1 MNSDHTQISN
11 HPNLFKATL
20 ALLPL
25 AIITAFLNGCGSS
38 SSTTDSSSDS
48 SDDTSSSVIED
59 SIERD
64 TVVDS
69 FPALVINEIVAKDN
83 GNAQGYDWIELY
95 VAGSESIYLG
105 DYSLI
110 DDDAEELQA
119 LPAITLSPGEFYT
132 LYATTD
138 DTLEATNKVAIK
150 LGSNDSVSLFKGDDL
165 IDKLEW
171 DKGEALY
178 DFSFGHFPDAT
189 GEPQTLTPS
198 FNATNITATRGPLVI
213 NEVVAKDPN
222 GGNDWF
228 ELYNNGSTSINL
240 SQYSIIDES
249 DDIDA
254 MALPNITLAS
264 DDYVRIYATSEDPG
278 SDYVAFKLGS
288 SDSLSLILNDEVVD
302 YLEWD
307 DSDAPEA
314 YSYGAYPDG
323 AWRSSTLTPSTEA
336 TNTLASAFNTD
347 TVENIYIEMSN
358 DDWSDMITNALDEEE
373 HVASVSYLGVT
384 LENISIRTKGNSSLS
399 AVANSNGERFSFKLD
414 MNDYVSGQKL
424 LNLKKLNLNNN
435 YKDPT
440 YMRETIAYNLMREMG
455 VPAPRTAYAN
465 LYINGELHGLYTL
478 VEQVDG
484 EFLEQH
490 FANSEGDLY
499 KPDST
504 GIANGVG
511 HDLKW
516 IDSDFLSYTAIELKT
531 NEDSSDNQALIQFLD
546 ELNNGNDYERILN
559 VDGLLRYLAVSTA
572 LGNMDSY
579 QGPLAHNYYI
589 YDNSNQFSIIPWDMN
604 ESFGTF
610 AMGCN
615 AADIT
620 NLLIDEPT
628 SGALSDRPLIA
639 NLLKNSDYV
648 DSYHDYLADLING
661 GLDPDTLAIT
671 ITEIADLIRSSV
683 YDDPTA
689 FFTSGEFEAALNS
702 DVGTIPGLLSFA
714 TARVTSIQDQLD
726 GTVAS
731 SGDGNGSC
739 SANSGMP
746 TDGIPPTDGAPPSDG
761 MPPEGGTPP
770 PPM

>member
-1 MNSDHTQISN
+1 MKSDQTHTSKY
-11 HPNLFKATL
+11 PNLIKTKL

-25 AIITAFLNGCGSS
+25 AIITAFLGGCGSS
-38 SSTTDSSSDS
+38 TSSSDTS
-48 SDDTSSSVIED
+48 TGSDDSSSSVIED
-59 SIERD
+59 STVRD
-64 TVVDS
+64 IIVDS
-69 FPALVINEIVAKDN
+69 FPALIINEIVAKAKAIDN

-95 VAGSESIYLG
+95 VSGTESINLG

-110 DDDAEELQA
+110 DDDTEELQP
-119 LPAITLSPGEFYT
+119 LPAITLAPGEFYT

-138 DTLEATNKVAIK
+138 ESLDVTNKVAFK
-150 LGSNDSVSLFKGDDL
+150 LGSSDSVSLFKGDDL
-165 IDKLEW
+165 INKLEW
-171 DKGEALY
+171 NKGEALY
-178 DFSFGHFPDAT
+178 GFSYGHFPDAT
-189 GEPQTLTPS
+189 GEAQSLTPS

-213 NEVVAKDPN
+213 NEVLAKDAN

-240 SQYSIIDES
+240 SLYSIIDES

-254 MALPNITLAS
+254 VALPNISLAP
-264 DDYVRIYATSEDPG
+264 DDYVRIYATTEDPG
-278 SDYVAFKLGS
+278 ANYAAFKLGS
-288 SDSLSLILNDEVVD
+288 SESLSLILNDETVD

-323 AWRSSTLTPSTEA
+323 AWRSSTLIPSLEA
-336 TNTLASAFNTD
+336 SNTLASAFNTE

-373 HVASVSYLGVT
+373 HVASVSYLGVN

-414 MNDYVSGQKL
+414 MNEYVSGQKL

-455 VPAPRTAYAN
+455 VPAPRTSYAN

-484 EFLEQH
+484 EFLEQQ

-504 GIANGVG
+504 GITNGVG
-511 HDLKW
+511 NDLKW
-516 IDSDFLSYTAIELKT
+516 INSDFASYSAIELKT

-546 ELNNGNDYERILN
+546 ELNNGNGNINDYESVLN

-579 QGPLAHNYYI
+579 QGPLAHNFYI

-615 AADIT
+615 ATDIT

-628 SGALSDRPLIA
+628 STALSDRPLIA
-639 NLLKNSDYV
+639 NLLQNSGYV
-648 DSYHDYLADLING
+648 DTYHDYLSDLING
-661 GLDPDTLAIT
+661 GLDPDTLATT

-689 FFTSGEFEAALNS
+689 FYTSSEFEAALNS
-702 DVGTIPGLLSFA
+702 DVGAIPGLLSFA
-714 TARVTSIQDQLD
+714 TARVNSIQNQLD

-731 SGDGNGSC
+731 SGDGSGSC
-739 SANSGMP
+739 SANSG
-746 TDGIPPTDGAPPSDG
+746 TPPTDGT
-761 MPPEGGTPP
+761 PPEGGGPNGP

>member
-1 MNSDHTQISN
+1 MKSDQTQALM
-11 HPNLFKATL
+11 HPSLIKTTL
-20 ALLPL
+20 ALLPS
-25 AIITAFLNGCGSS
+25 AILTALLSGCGGSN
-38 SSTTDSSSDS
+38 SSDS
-48 SDDTSSSVIED
+48 SFDGSNESNSSTVED
-59 SIERD
+59 STAPD
-64 TVVDS
+64 TIDS
-69 FPALVINEIVAKDN
+69 FPSLVINEIVAKDN
-83 GNAQGYDWIELY
+83 GNAQGYDWIEFY
-95 VAGSESIYLG
+95 VSGSESINLE

-110 DDDAEELQA
+110 DDDAEEAQP

-138 DTLEATNKVAIK
+138 ESLDDSETVAIK

-171 DKGEALY
+171 NKGEALY
-178 DFSFGHFPDAT
+178 GFSYGHFPDAT
-189 GEPQTLTPS
+189 GQPQTLTPS
-198 FNATNITATRGPLVI
+198 LNATNITATRGPLVI
-213 NEVVAKDPN
+213 NEVVAKDAN
-222 GGNDWF
+222 GGDDWF
-228 ELYNNGSTSINL
+228 ELYNNGSVSIEL
-240 SQYSIIDES
+240 SDYSIIDES

-254 MALPNITLAS
+254 VALPNISLAP
-264 DDYVRIYATSEDPG
+264 DEYVRIYATSEDPG
-278 SDYVAFKLGS
+278 ADYVAFKLGS
-288 SDSLSLILNDEVVD
+288 SESLSLILNDETVD
-302 YLEWD
+302 YLEWE

-323 AWRSSTLTPSTEA
+323 AWRSSTLIPTSDTS
-336 TNTLASAFNTD
+336 NTVASAFNTN
-347 TVENIYIEMSN
+347 TVENIYIEMTS

-373 HVASVSYLGVT
+373 HTANVSYLGVT

-399 AVANSNGERFSFKLD
+399 AVANSNSERFSFKLD
-414 MNDYVSGQKL
+414 MNEYVSGQKL

-465 LYINGELHGLYTL
+465 VYINGDLHGLYTL
-478 VEQVDG
+478 VEQVDS
-484 EFLEQH
+484 EFLEQQ
-490 FANSEGDLY
+490 FENSEGDLY

-504 GIANGVG
+504 DITNGAG
-511 HDLKW
+511 NDLKW
-516 IDSDFLSYTAIELKT
+516 INADFASYTAIELKT

-546 ELNNGNDYERILN
+546 ELNNGSDYESVVN

-579 QGPLAHNYYI
+579 QGLLAHNYYI

-610 AMGCN
+610 AMGCS
-615 AADIT
+615 ATDIV

-628 SGALSDRPLIA
+628 SGALSDRPLVA
-639 NLLKNSDYV
+639 NLLQNSV
-648 DSYHDYLADLING
+648 NVTTYHNYLSDLING
-661 GLDPDTLAIT
+661 SLAPNTLSSN

-689 FFTSGEFEAALNS
+689 FFTSSEFEASLNS
-702 DVGTIPGLLSFA
+702 DIGEIPGLLSFA
-714 TARVTSIQDQLD
+714 TARVDSIQDQLD
-726 GTVAS
+726 GTAPS
-731 SGDGNGSC
+731 SGDGSGSC
-739 SANSGMP
+739 SSNIG
-746 TDGIPPTDGAPPSDG
+746 TAPV
-761 MPPEGGTPP
+761 GGNPNGPP

>member
-1 MNSDHTQISN
+1 MKSDQTHTSKY
-11 HPNLFKATL
+11 PNLIKTKL

-25 AIITAFLNGCGSS
+25 AIITAFLGGCGSS
-38 SSTTDSSSDS
+38 TSSSDTS
-48 SDDTSSSVIED
+48 TGSDDSSSSVIED
-59 SIERD
+59 STVRD
-64 TVVDS
+64 IIVDS
-69 FPALVINEIVAKDN
+69 FPALIINEIVAKAKAIDN

-95 VAGSESIYLG
+95 VSGTESINLG

-110 DDDAEELQA
+110 DDDTEELQP
-119 LPAITLSPGEFYT
+119 LPAITLAPGEFYT

-138 DTLEATNKVAIK
+138 ESLDVTNKVAFK
-150 LGSNDSVSLFKGDDL
+150 LGSSDSVSLFKGDDL
-165 IDKLEW
+165 INKLEW
-171 DKGEALY
+171 NKGEALY
-178 DFSFGHFPDAT
+178 GFSYGHFPDAT
-189 GEPQTLTPS
+189 GEAQSLTPS

-213 NEVVAKDPN
+213 NEVLAKDAN

-240 SQYSIIDES
+240 SLYSIIDES

-254 MALPNITLAS
+254 VALPNISLAP
-264 DDYVRIYATSEDPG
+264 DDYVRIYATTEDPG
-278 SDYVAFKLGS
+278 ANYVAFKLGS
-288 SDSLSLILNDEVVD
+288 SESLSLILNDETVD

-323 AWRSSTLTPSTEA
+323 AWRSSTLIPSLEA
-336 TNTLASAFNTD
+336 SNTLASAFNTE

-373 HVASVSYLGVT
+373 HVASVSYLGVN

-414 MNDYVSGQKL
+414 MNEYVSGQKL

-455 VPAPRTAYAN
+455 VPAPRTSYAN

-484 EFLEQH
+484 EFLEQQ

-504 GIANGVG
+504 GITNGVG
-511 HDLKW
+511 NDLKW
-516 IDSDFLSYTAIELKT
+516 INSDFASYSAIELKT

-546 ELNNGNDYERILN
+546 ELNNGNGNINDYESVLN

-579 QGPLAHNYYI
+579 QGPLAHNFYI

-615 AADIT
+615 ATDIT

-628 SGALSDRPLIA
+628 STALSDRPLIA
-639 NLLKNSDYV
+639 NLLQNSGYV
-648 DSYHDYLADLING
+648 DTYHDYLSDLING
-661 GLDPDTLAIT
+661 GLDPDTLATT

-689 FFTSGEFEAALNS
+689 FYTSSEFEAALNS
-702 DVGTIPGLLSFA
+702 DVGAIPGLLSFA
-714 TARVTSIQDQLD
+714 TARVNSIQNQLD

-731 SGDGNGSC
+731 SGDGSGSC
-739 SANSGMP
+739 SANSG
-746 TDGIPPTDGAPPSDG
+746 TPPTDGT
-761 MPPEGGTPP
+761 PPEGGGPNGP